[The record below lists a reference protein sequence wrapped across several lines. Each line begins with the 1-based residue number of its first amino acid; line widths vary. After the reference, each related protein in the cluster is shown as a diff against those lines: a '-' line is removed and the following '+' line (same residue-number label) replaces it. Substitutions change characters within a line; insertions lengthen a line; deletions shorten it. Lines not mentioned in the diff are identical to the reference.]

1 MVDITSSKQAFKEYL
16 KDYDVN
22 DDKIKLK
29 VIHTYGVVDA
39 TNYIVRNL
47 KLDEETSNLA
57 KLIAILHDIGRFEQ
71 IKKYDDYHDLST
83 FDHARFG
90 NRVLFKEGLIRK
102 FIEEDTYDYII
113 EKAIENHNKYKIE
126 ENLDNRT
133 KLFVNIIRDAD
144 KLDNFRVKNVESI
157 ETLLDISE
165 MQLGEQKISDKVY
178 EDFLNHKLLQIKDL
192 KNEIDEWISY
202 FAFIFDLNYWPSY
215 LYIKENNYINRN
227 FDRVTYTNSDT
238 IKKIKIMKETANSF
252 ILENLDKIHN

>member
-1 MVDITSSKQAFKEYL
+1 MVDITSSKQVFKEYL

-71 IKKYDDYHDLST
+71 IKKYDDYHDLAT
-83 FDHARFG
+83 FDHASFG
-90 NRVLFKEGLIRK
+90 NKVLFEDGLIRK
-102 FIEEDTYDYII
+102 FIEEDTDDYII

-165 MQLGEQKISDKVY
+165 KQLGEQKISDKVY